1 MTLFNY
7 KNWKISTKIVSMSVF
22 TIVVVVIGIGFY
34 FLPLMESKIMDEKRI
49 ATQSVVDVAF
59 TLVTEY
65 EARAQKGEFSLE
77 EAQRRAMARI
87 KELRY
92 KKDEYFWINDMRPV
106 MIMHPTQPQ
115 LDGKDLS
122 EYKDPNGKKLFM
134 EMINSCKEKG
144 DGFVEYQ
151 WPKPGGNTPVP
162 KLSYVKLYQP
172 WGWVIGSGVYVD
184 DIKPQMA
191 YIRNIVII
199 ATAAGT
205 ILLVI
210 LNFVWFRKSIGN
222 PLTSIRTVINNV
234 KKGNYNDR
242 IKVDSRDE
250 FYEIAETFNETMDK
264 LAALIQTED
273 ERKRMQED
281 IIRFLNILSAASE
294 GDLSRKA
301 EVTPDVFG
309 SLADA
314 FNLMVDGLAELI
326 REVKK
331 SAEDA
336 NTRSIAL
343 AEIIQRLE
351 AGAEMQKVE
360 VKTASEAVSQ
370 SADSA
375 SVIADKTRVAQQI
388 SEDAFSAINRG
399 GKIVADS
406 INGMQLIRVTVQAI
420 NKRMKLLSEKLME
433 IGIISQLIS
442 EIANR
447 TNLLALNASIE
458 AARAGEQGKGFVI
471 IAEEIRGLAER
482 SGKSTK
488 QITDIIGSIQNEA
501 ATVTKH
507 LEEETNYVEMETNMA
522 GDTGTIFG
530 QIETTIRNIGAVTS
544 EIDAATGEQKG
555 ITSKVVI
562 SMEEVQ
568 RISQDV
574 LNIVHDLNEIS
585 TSLSDSSNFLLTSTE
600 RFKF

>member
-1 MTLFNY
+1 MEKQSLNKRFLT
-7 KNWKISTKIVSMSVF
+7 ISCVSV
-22 TIVVVVIGIGFY
+22 
-34 FLPLMESKIMDEKRI
+34 
-49 ATQSVVDVAF
+49 
-59 TLVTEY
+59 LVT
-65 EARAQKGEFSLE
+65 AAL
-77 EAQRRAMARI
+77 
-87 KELRY
+87 
-92 KKDEYFWINDMRPV
+92 
-106 MIMHPTQPQ
+106 
-115 LDGKDLS
+115 
-122 EYKDPNGKKLFM
+122 
-134 EMINSCKEKG
+134 
-144 DGFVEYQ
+144 
-151 WPKPGGNTPVP
+151 
-162 KLSYVKLYQP
+162 
-172 WGWVIGSGVYVD
+172 
-184 DIKPQMA
+184 
-191 YIRNIVII
+191 II
-199 ATAAGT
+199 AT
-205 ILLVI
+205 LLISGYSIFKIHLGYEQLMDLAPYLIFLAIALAIVFF
-210 LNFVWFRKSIGN
+210 LNFMWFRKSVVK
-222 PLTSIRTVINNV
+222 PLSAIETVISSV
-234 KKGNYNDR
+234 RKGNYNDR
-242 IKVDSRDE
+242 IKIDTRDE
-250 FYEIAETFNETMDK
+250 FYDIAETFNEMMDK
-264 LAALIQTED
+264 VAVLIQTED
-273 ERKRMQED
+273 ERKRMQDD

-331 SAEDA
+331 SAQEA
-336 NTRSIAL
+336 NNRSIAF
-343 AEIIQRLE
+343 AEIIRRLE
-351 AGAEMQKVE
+351 AGADMQKVE
-360 VKTASEAVSQ
+360 VKTASEAVNM
-370 SADSA
+370 SANSA
-375 SVIADKTRVAQQI
+375 NVIAEKTKVAQHI

-488 QITDIIGSIQNEA
+488 QISDIIGSIQTEA

-530 QIETTIRNIGAVTS
+530 QIETTIRNIGAITS
-544 EIDAATGEQKG
+544 EIDASTDEQKG

-585 TSLSDSSNFLLTSTE
+585 TALSNSSNFLLTSTE
-600 RFKF
+600 RFKL